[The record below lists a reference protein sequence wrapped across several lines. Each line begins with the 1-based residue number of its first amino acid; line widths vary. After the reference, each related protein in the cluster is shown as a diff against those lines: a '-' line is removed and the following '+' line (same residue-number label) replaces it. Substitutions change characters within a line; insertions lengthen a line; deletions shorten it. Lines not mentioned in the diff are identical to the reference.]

1 MGRALKNKENI
12 LKIASYNI
20 HKGMS
25 PLNQNFVLH
34 GVRHALKALDPDIVF
49 LQEVQGLHHDLA
61 KKIHTWPLDAQ
72 HEYLAGDALFSAY
85 GSNAHYLLG
94 HHGNALLS
102 RFPILHRSNHD
113 LTLHRFE
120 QRGLLYCQLDL
131 PRWAQPLHA
140 FCVHLNLR
148 ASDRRK
154 QLQLMIRAIAEQVP
168 EDAPLVLAG
177 DFNDWRGEVS
187 QVLQSELGMDEVF
200 QSLHGAHARSFPAR
214 MPFFSLD
221 RIYTRGFSIE
231 SAEVLHGAPWRS
243 LSDHAPLLATLSRS
257 LNQV

>member
-1 MGRALKNKENI
+1 MNRI

-25 PLNQNFVLH
+25 PLNRHFVLH
-34 GVRHALKALDPDIVF
+34 GVRQALSALDPDLVF
-49 LQEVQGLHHDLA
+49 LQEVQGSHLNLA
-61 KKIHTWPLDAQ
+61 KKIATWPCDAQ
-72 HEYLAGDALFSAY
+72 HEYLAGDGLFSAY

-120 QRGLLYCQLDL
+120 QRGLLYCQLEV
-131 PRWAQPLHA
+131 PTWPEALHA

-154 QLQLMIRAIAEQVP
+154 QLQLMIKEIAQQVP
-168 EDAPLVLAG
+168 SDAPLILAG

-187 QVLQSELGMDEVF
+187 TILRTELGMSEAF
-200 QSLHGAHARSFPAR
+200 HSANGAHAKSFPAR
-214 MPFFSLD
+214 IPLFSLD
-221 RIYTRGFSIE
+221 RIYTRGFTIQ
-231 SAEVLHGAPWRS
+231 SAEVLRGAPWRS
-243 LSDHAPLLATLSRS
+243 LSDHAPLYAMLSRTA
-257 LNQV
+257 

>member
-1 MGRALKNKENI
+1 MSQI

-34 GVRHALKALDPDIVF
+34 GVRQALKTLDPDLVF
-49 LQEVQGLHHDLA
+49 LQEVQGAHHSLA
-61 KKIHTWPLDAQ
+61 KKIPTWPRDAQ
-72 HEYLAGDALFSAY
+72 HEYLAGDVLFSAY
-85 GSNAHYLLG
+85 GSNAHYQLG

-131 PRWAQPLHA
+131 PSWQQPLHA

-154 QLQLMIRAIAEQVP
+154 QLQLMVKAIGEQVP
-168 EDAPLVLAG
+168 VDEPLVLAG

-187 QVLQSELGMDEVF
+187 AILQSELGMSEAF
-200 QSLHGAHARSFPAR
+200 QAVHGTHARSFPAR

-221 RIYTRGFSIE
+221 RIYTRGFEIQT
-231 SAEVLHGAPWRS
+231 AEVLMGAPWRS
-243 LSDHAPLLATLSRS
+243 LSDHAPLYATMARDLSG
-257 LNQV
+257 LHKK

>member
-1 MGRALKNKENI
+1 MSRI
-12 LKIASYNI
+12 LKVASYNI

-25 PLNQNFVLH
+25 PLNQHFVLH
-34 GVRHALKALDPDIVF
+34 GVRQALKSLDPDLVF
-49 LQEVQGLHHDLA
+49 LQEVQGAHQHLA
-61 KKIHTWPLDAQ
+61 KKISTWPSDAQ
-72 HEYLAGDALFSAY
+72 HEYLAGDMLFSAY
-85 GSNAHYLLG
+85 GSNAHYQLG

-102 RFPILHRSNHD
+102 RYPILHRSNHD

-131 PRWAQPLHA
+131 PSWNQPLHA

-154 QLQLMIRAIAEQVP
+154 QLQLMVKAIAEQVP
-168 EDAPLVLAG
+168 LYAPLVLAG

-187 QVLQSELGMDEVF
+187 AILQGELGVNEAF
-200 QSLHGAHARSFPAR
+200 QAVHGAHARSFPAR

-221 RIYTRGFSIE
+221 RIYTRGFTIQ
-231 SAEVLHGAPWRS
+231 SADVLVGAPWRS
-243 LSDHAPLLATLSRS
+243 LSDHAPLYA
-257 LNQV
+257 VMAHEP